1 MLGELLIWLGIMMP
15 MSYLILNFNWEVI
28 LEWIF
33 S

>member
-15 MSYLILNFNWEVI
+15 LSYLILNLNWRGL